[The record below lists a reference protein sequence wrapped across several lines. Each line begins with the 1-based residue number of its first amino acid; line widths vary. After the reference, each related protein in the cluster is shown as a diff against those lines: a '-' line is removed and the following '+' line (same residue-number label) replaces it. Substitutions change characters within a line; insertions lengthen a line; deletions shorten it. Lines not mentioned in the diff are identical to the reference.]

1 MPTVISATHEL
12 ALNITVVT
20 KKCAFLL
27 RIAVETIADKTQLSP
42 KGFIMRRRSGVQNSR
57 NVATV
62 TRGEDAFGDLLF
74 PLGETWWL

>member
-12 ALNITVVT
+12 ALYITVL
-20 KKCAFLL
+20 KKSAFLL

-42 KGFIMRRRSGVQNSR
+42 KGFIMRRRSGVLHSR

-62 TRGEDAFGDLLF
+62 TRGEDALGDLLF
-74 PLGETWWL
+74 PPGETWWL